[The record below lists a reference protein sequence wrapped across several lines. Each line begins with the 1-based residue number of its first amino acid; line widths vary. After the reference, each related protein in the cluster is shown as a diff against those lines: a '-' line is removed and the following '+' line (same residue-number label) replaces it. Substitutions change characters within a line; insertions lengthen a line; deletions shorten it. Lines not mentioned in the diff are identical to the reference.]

1 MKSVRALLEGLI
13 DYAGLFP
20 PAGLGMPDAV
30 RNYLEYAAGPDAWM
44 LGRFVVSVSR
54 LAEFEDA
61 LRGIRPAG
69 FVPEQPVE
77 LSVLAG
83 ADVAQDARS
92 IEEFNRMFAGEAAI
106 RAVET
111 KAGSVFQVEAS
122 TRDLPEG
129 VEVYVE
135 VPLCEEL
142 PALLDAIPRPRAC
155 AKIRT
160 GGITPEAFPS
170 SAALARFM
178 ELCSARA
185 LAFKATAGLH
195 HAIRSVHPLTYETGS
210 PCGTMHGFLNVFLAA
225 AWIRNGSER
234 DHALAILEE
243 TDAGAFVFDDAGV
256 RWRDCSLTSE
266 QIAETRRGFAVS
278 FGSCSF
284 TEPVA
289 DLKTLGLATDG
300 HG

>member
-30 RNYLEYAAGPDAWM
+30 RNYLEYAAGPQAWM
-44 LGRFVVSVSR
+44 LGRFIVSVSR

-61 LRGIRPAG
+61 LRGIRPTG
-69 FVPEQPVE
+69 SVSDRPVE

-83 ADVAQDARS
+83 DDVAQDACS
-92 IEEFNRMFAGEAAI
+92 IEEFNRMFAGEAVI

-111 KAGSVFQVEAS
+111 KAGSVFQVKAS
-122 TRDLPEG
+122 TQQLPEG
-129 VEVYVE
+129 VEVYVK
-135 VPLCEEL
+135 VPVCGWL
-142 PALLDAIPRPRAC
+142 PALLDAIPRPRAY

-160 GGITPEAFPS
+160 GGIMPEAFPP
-170 SAALARFM
+170 SASLARFM
-178 ELCSARA
+178 ELCHARN

-195 HAIRSVHPLTYETGS
+195 HALRSVHPLTCEPGS
-210 PCGTMHGFLNVFLAA
+210 PRGTMHGFLNVFLAA
-225 AWIRNGSER
+225 AWIRNGIEHE
-234 DHALAILEE
+234 DALAILGE
-243 TDAGAFVFDDAGV
+243 TDAAAFAFDDAGV
-256 RWRDCSLTSE
+256 RWREQRLTSE

-284 TEPVA
+284 TGPIA
-289 DLKTLGLATDG
+289 DLKAVGLLS
-300 HG
+300 